1 MQYNFTDILKTNR
14 WLKKSYPEIKI
25 TLKKTKHLEHT
36 YTGEGVAKLW
46 VMDELAV
53 IQHGHT
59 VQMEAVQANDMA
71 MHTLEHKHR
80 TPVKNK
86 IVRMMNEDW
95 TEIHKKPH
103 FKLLI

>member
-1 MQYNFTDILKTNR
+1 MIKKILPWNQNHI
-14 WLKKSYPEIKI
+14 KKKN
-25 TLKKTKHLEHT
+25 HLEHT

-80 TPVKNK
+80 TSVK
-86 IVRMMNEDW
+86 IVRKMNKDW

>member
-1 MQYNFTDILKTNR
+1 
-14 WLKKSYPEIKI
+14 
-25 TLKKTKHLEHT
+25 
-36 YTGEGVAKLW
+36 
-46 VMDELAV
+46 MDELAV

-86 IVRMMNEDW
+86 RVRVMNKDR
-95 TEIHKKPH
+95 TKLHKKAS
-103 FKLLI
+103 FQTSNLIIIFNS